1 MRAAKSRCRYARRCF
16 TTRRRLS
23 GLAYRGA
30 DVFGGKNWTLL
41 NCGDW
46 STGPSFWQLARAH
59 IGVALARAVPRSGPI
74 FYPYG
79 RSQPL
84 VDRLHRMAGSFL
96 KEASAI
102 AEGDMPGGNGTESQ
116 PTTLSSWCDPSTIG
130 SNDFTAEAPSLRS
143 QHLGL
148 GRGGST
154 YSSLSPPP
162 PTHRRCRE

>member
-1 MRAAKSRCRYARRCF
+1 VRAAKSRCRYARRCF

-102 AEGDMPGGNGTESQ
+102 AEGDMPGGSGTETQ
-116 PTTLSSWCDPSTIG
+116 PTTDTLVPVCPLDHRIKMI
-130 SNDFTAEAPSLRS
+130 
-143 QHLGL
+143 H
-148 GRGGST
+148 GRGTST
-154 YSSLSPPP
+154 PEPASRTRPRRIRLLIVIVTTSLP
-162 PTHRRCRE
+162 